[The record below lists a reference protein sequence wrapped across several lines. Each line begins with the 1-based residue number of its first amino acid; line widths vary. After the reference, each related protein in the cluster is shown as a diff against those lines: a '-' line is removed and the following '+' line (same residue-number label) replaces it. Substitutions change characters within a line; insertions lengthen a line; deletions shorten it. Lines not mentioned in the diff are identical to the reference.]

1 MTTKIDIRDCKFDGE
16 QKANGIIY
24 DSSSQRDERDDRRAF
39 WAYATALVCGAGFW
53 GIVGFAFAR
62 SRGWL

>member
-1 MTTKIDIRDCKFDGE
+1 MSAKINLKDPPAPLVYDG
-16 QKANGIIY
+16 
-24 DSSSQRDERDDRRAF
+24 SSQRDERDERRAW

-53 GIVGFAFAR
+53 AMVGLAFAR

>member
-1 MTTKIDIRDCKFDGE
+1 MTTKIDIKPTP
-16 QKANGIIY
+16 APVIY
-24 DSSSQRDERDDRRAF
+24 DSSSQRDERDDKRAF

-53 GIVGFAFAR
+53 AMVGLAFAR